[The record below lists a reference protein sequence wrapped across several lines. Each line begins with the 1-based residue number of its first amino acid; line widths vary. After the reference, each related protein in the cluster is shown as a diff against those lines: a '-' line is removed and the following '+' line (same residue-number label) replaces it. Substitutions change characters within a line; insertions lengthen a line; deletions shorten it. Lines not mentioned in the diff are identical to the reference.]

1 MRKAASCGEILKR
14 DLAGGRGSMSSYA
27 LLGSVFH
34 HAVADPDMEIRGGD
48 RGYWYQLLR
57 QYSEDQEYTR
67 KGKAISEMD
76 LIDYANSL
84 VSGEGILP
92 AKILAKMVRL
102 EIMGFG
108 WDITEAEIN
117 MRYTDVGEHGE
128 DGYGKYPIVFDGT
141 IDILM
146 SNREGKLGIV
156 DIKTT
161 GLWDRTIKG
170 KGSIKGQSWG
180 DLQLR
185 NHRQLKHYDW
195 LFNKLYG
202 KRVSSYGLSFPANF
216 VPYKT
221 GAKKGQMRGN
231 GLFLTRAEHDLSVY
245 EQDIK
250 RHLSIWSLPWGLGRD
265 YPEIWGKTSCPTCKY
280 YLPCMGGASD

>member
-1 MRKAASCGEILKR
+1 
-14 DLAGGRGSMSSYA
+14 MSSYA

-34 HAVADPDMEIRGGD
+34 HAVADPDVDEHGGN

-57 QYSEDQEYTR
+57 QYSDDQSYTR
-67 KGKAISEMD
+67 MGNDLKELD
-76 LIDYANSL
+76 LIHYANSM

-102 EIMGFG
+102 EIMGYG
-108 WDITEAEIN
+108 WDIRKAEIN
-117 MRYTDVGEHGE
+117 MRYTDVGEPGE
-128 DGYGKYPIVFDGT
+128 DGYGEYPIVFDGT

-146 SNREGKLGIV
+146 SNQEGKLGIV

-161 GLWDRTIKG
+161 GLWDRVIKG
-170 KGSIKGQSWG
+170 KGSIKSQSWG

-185 NHRQLKHYDW
+185 HHRQLKHYDW
-195 LFNKLYG
+195 LFNRLHG
-202 KRVSSYGLSFPANF
+202 DRVSAYGLSFPANF

-221 GAKKGQMRGN
+221 GPKKGKMRGS
-231 GLFLTRAEHDLSVY
+231 GLFLTRADHDLRVY

-250 RHLSIWSLPWGLGRD
+250 RQLSIWSLPWGLGKD
-265 YPEIWGKTSCPTCKY
+265 YPEVWGKTSCPTCKY
-280 YLPCMGGASD
+280 YMPCMGDGND